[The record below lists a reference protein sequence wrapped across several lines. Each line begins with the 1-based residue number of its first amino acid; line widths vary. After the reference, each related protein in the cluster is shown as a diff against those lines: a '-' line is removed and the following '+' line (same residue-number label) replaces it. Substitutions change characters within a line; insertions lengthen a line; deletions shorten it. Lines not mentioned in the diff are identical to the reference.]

1 MVRIH
6 RFSALRPGKDDVAQ
20 IASVPYD
27 VVTTGEAK
35 DLIEQNPRSFL
46 RVIRSDAELID
57 VAPDDDMVYARAKAN
72 LDAMIDK
79 GMLVRDDS
87 PSLYVYRVKEGGNI
101 YTGLVACL
109 ETEDYAENRIRRHE
123 HTRYDKEEDRTRH
136 IDTTNANTG
145 LVVLLYRDS
154 GAIFTT
160 IAALIQHREP
170 DATVKT
176 AKGEVHE
183 IFRIA
188 DPGALAEI
196 EGMFSGVESLYIAD
210 GHHRAKSAVNV
221 AERRMEAGSLTTEAE
236 RFIGVLFAEQRVK
249 IHGYSRLVRDIGSYT
264 PETFLDGLSS
274 IFTVTP
280 YGEIDDTVFR
290 IPPLHEFEAPTHV
303 IHMYLQGRWFEL
315 SCPVRDAAN
324 PIGSLDVS
332 ILQGEVLE
340 GMLGITDPRGDRR
353 LQYLGGNRPLSD
365 LEERVDGGEYILAFS
380 VQPVHVETVLGI
392 ADEGGVMPPKSTWFE
407 PKLLSGLV
415 LHTLD

>member
-6 RFSALRPGKDDVAQ
+6 RFSALRPGRDDVAQ

-57 VAPDDDMVYARAKAN
+57 VAPDDDLVYARAKEN
-72 LDAMIDK
+72 LDVMIET
-79 GMLVRDDS
+79 GMLVRDDD

-188 DPGALAEI
+188 DPELLAEI

-221 AERRMEAGSLTTEAE
+221 AERRMEAGTLTPEAE

-280 YGEIDDTVFR
+280 YGEIDDTVFC
-290 IPPLHEFEAPTHV
+290 IPPLHEFEAPTHI

-315 SCPVRDAAN
+315 TCPVRDTAD

-332 ILQGEVLE
+332 ILQAEVLE
-340 GMLGITDPRGDRR
+340 RMLGITDPRGDPR

-365 LEERVDGGEYILAFS
+365 LEGRVDSGEYILAFS

-415 LHTLD
+415 VHTLG

>member
-160 IAALIQHREP
+160 ISALIQHREP

-176 AKGEVHE
+176 EKGEVHE

-188 DPGALAEI
+188 DPGALGEI

-221 AERRMEAGSLTTEAE
+221 AERRMEAGTLTPEAE

-264 PETFLDGLSS
+264 PETFLDRLSS

-290 IPPLHEFEAPTHV
+290 IPPLREFEAPTHV

-315 SCPVRDAAN
+315 TCPVRDAN
-324 PIGSLDVS
+324 DPIGSLDVS
-332 ILQGEVLE
+332 ILQAEVLQ
-340 GMLGITDPRGDRR
+340 GMLGITDPRGDPR